1 MTSTPVIDQKH
12 AEEVTHRHAN
22 PGSTVRF
29 EQHIKG
35 WSGSGF
41 DASFRMTEGTFFES
55 AQCATITFEC
65 VNIKNGRNLRGGL
78 GSISLT
84 SDDAIKLAR
93 AIVPKEI
100 ADAIDAA
107 VAASKT

>member
-1 MTSTPVIDQKH
+1 MTTTPTIDQKH
-12 AEEVTHRHAN
+12 GEQVIGHYSN
-22 PGSTVRF
+22 PGSTIRF
-29 EQHIKG
+29 EQRIKG

-41 DASFRMTEGTFFES
+41 DSSYRMAEGTFFES

-65 VNIKNGRNLRGGL
+65 VNVKKGRNLRGGL

-84 SDDAIKLAR
+84 SEDAIKLAR

-100 ADAIDAA
+100 ADAIDKA